1 MALPGM
7 KSTADFSADEN
18 PTTWREGV
26 LRLAP
31 RDGAQ
36 LYALTS
42 MMKSERTTSAEFNW
56 WEEPIFMYTFVLAG
70 AGLDATG
77 GTDTVDVVSGATR
90 LKPGDVLRVQSTL
103 EQIRVLTIV
112 SDTQFTAE
120 RARASGGAAG
130 TAAIAAAGVRLMY
143 LGSAYREGA
152 PRSVGTSATPTKQ
165 TNFTQIFRDPV
176 EITRTAQQTTTYR
189 TGDPF
194 KNDRARALHKH
205 SLGVERAF
213 WFNAPFE
220 TMEAGQPLRITGGV
234 TSFIPAA
241 KIYDAGGGLSL
252 DELIGLFPSIF
263 EFGSKEKLAF
273 GNLFV
278 QSLLGRLVARSGE
291 YNWGPQEKEYG
302 IDVRRFFTPAGTLVI
317 TEHPMFSATPGMEND
332 LLIIDTNNLRYRHL
346 QDTTY
351 LTNRQENGV
360 DGKADEYLTEA
371 GLEVWHGQTHFWV
384 RGIDAMAPEPA

>member
-1 MALPGM
+1 M
-7 KSTADFSADEN
+7 T
-18 PTTWREGV
+18 
-26 LRLAP
+26 LA
-31 RDGAQ
+31 
-36 LYALTS
+36 
-42 MMKSERTTSAEFNW
+42 
-56 WEEPIFMYTFVLAG
+56 V
-70 AGLDATG
+70 
-77 GTDTVDVVSGATR
+77 
-90 LKPGDVLRVQSTL
+90 
-103 EQIRVLTIV
+103 
-112 SDTQFTAE
+112 
-120 RARASGGAAG
+120 
-130 TAAIAAAGVRLMY
+130 
-143 LGSAYREGA
+143 
-152 PRSVGTSATPTKQ
+152 
-165 TNFTQIFRDPV
+165 
-176 EITRTAQQTTTYR
+176 
-189 TGDPF
+189 
-194 KNDRARALHKH
+194 
-205 SLGVERAF
+205 
-213 WFNAPFE
+213 
-220 TMEAGQPLRITGGV
+220 
-234 TSFIPAA
+234 A